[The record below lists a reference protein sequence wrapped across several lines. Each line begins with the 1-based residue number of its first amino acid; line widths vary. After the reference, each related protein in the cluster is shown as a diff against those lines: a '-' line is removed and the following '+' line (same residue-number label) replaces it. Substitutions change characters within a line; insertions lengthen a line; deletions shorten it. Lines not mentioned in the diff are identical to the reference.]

1 MEQYEVGRVFIAG
14 DAAHLVIPTGGL
26 GMNTGVGD
34 ATDLSWKLTATLAG
48 WGGQHLLASYE
59 KERRPIGI
67 RNVKASRAAMDGRS
81 SWRAVYHPNILKDTS
96 EGEAIRAEM
105 VARFN
110 VEQRK
115 VTDILGIEAGYRY
128 VSSPIVWPEPG
139 AGPDPTNPHYVPT
152 TWPGARLP
160 HVWLND
166 GTALHDQL
174 GAGYSLLRLGNTKVN
189 TTNLECAMRETGAP
203 LDVLD
208 VASEAA
214 RDIYGYDLLLVR
226 PDLHVA
232 WRGNQ
237 FSEHAEEI
245 AVTVTG
251 QA

>member
-1 MEQYEVGRVFIAG
+1 MA
-14 DAAHLVIPTGGL
+14 
-26 GMNTGVGD
+26 
-34 ATDLSWKLTATLAG
+34 
-48 WGGQHLLASYE
+48 
-59 KERRPIGI
+59 
-67 RNVKASRAAMDGRS
+67 
-81 SWRAVYHPNILKDTS
+81 
-96 EGEAIRAEM
+96 
-105 VARFN
+105 
-110 VEQRK
+110 
-115 VTDILGIEAGYRY
+115 
-128 VSSPIVWPEPG
+128 
-139 AGPDPTNPHYVPT
+139 
-152 TWPGARLP
+152 GARLP
-160 HVWLND
+160 HVWLNN